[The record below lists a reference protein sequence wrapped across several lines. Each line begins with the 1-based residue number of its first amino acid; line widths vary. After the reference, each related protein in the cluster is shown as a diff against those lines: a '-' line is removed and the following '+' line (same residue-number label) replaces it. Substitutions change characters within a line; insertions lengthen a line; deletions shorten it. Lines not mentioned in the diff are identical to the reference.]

1 MNKQVMKTNSKNN
14 RNNKQPV
21 RRYGYLLEK

>member
-1 MNKQVMKTNSKNN
+1 MNKQVMKTNSNNN
-14 RNNKQPV
+14 RTNKQPV